1 MFLIFILLI
10 IFSFKCFEFTNNNN
24 NCILKINDLLSED
37 YLQFRNVQVKSF
49 DSQKRPVCDDK
60 NKLATIH
67 LPGWLKLISGEVI
80 INKPLP
86 SLGNLNKTLELSLTL
101 EQDSF
106 FVGKIC
112 DRGQSQSSFI
122 SDEFC
127 SPFFCDLLPNACK
140 VLLKAKIDQIIPL
153 SKFFPFDG
161 WLPLEDPLAHP
172 ILSGLWKAEA
182 ELLLFNEKIEEEE
195 EGKLLA
201 KVGNEG
207 WVLIR
212 ESDDWQQKE
221 HEDL

>member
-1 MFLIFILLI
+1 MFLIINIFIFL
-10 IFSFKCFEFTNNNN
+10 IFSFKCFGVTNNNN

-37 YLQFRNVQVKSF
+37 FLQFRNVQLLSF

-60 NKLATIH
+60 GKAAIH
-67 LPGWLKLISGEVI
+67 LPGWLQLISGEVLI
-80 INKPLP
+80 KKSFP
-86 SLGNLNKTLELSLTL
+86 SFGNLNKTLELSLTL

-112 DRGQSQSSFI
+112 DRGESQSSFL

-127 SPFFCDLLPNACK
+127 SPLFCNLLPNACK
-140 VLLKAKIDQIIPL
+140 VLSEAKVNQIIPL
-153 SKFFPFDG
+153 SLFFPLNG
-161 WLPLEDPLAHP
+161 WLPLEEPLAHP
-172 ILSGLWKAEA
+172 ILSGLWRAEA
-182 ELLLFNEKIEEEE
+182 ELLLFNEIE

-207 WVLIR
+207 WILIR
-212 ESDDWQQKE
+212 ESDYWQQKE

>member
-1 MFLIFILLI
+1 MFLIFIILI

-67 LPGWLKLISGEVI
+67 LPGWLKLISGEVV
-80 INKPLP
+80 INKLLP

-127 SPFFCDLLPNACK
+127 SPFFCHLLPNACK
-140 VLLKAKIDQIIPL
+140 ILLKAKIDQIIPL
-153 SKFFPFDG
+153 SNFFPFDG

-182 ELLLFNEKIEEEE
+182 ELLLFNEKTEEEE

-201 KVGNEG
+201 KIGNEG